1 MPSPPHRA
9 PRGRLLLRSSLG
21 LALVVA
27 LATGCAQKPS
37 MTVRH
42 AEVSGM
48 QVGFPPQ
55 VGVVMTVV
63 LDVYNPNSYDVAV
76 RAVRGNVVFMEKW
89 TLPVDF
95 KPGGEGVWLA
105 AKASTPVRVPTTVP
119 VELALTLVRAAYTSS
134 TVPFRVTGKA
144 DVTAT
149 RSLKIESDDWSV
161 DEKGELSRQQIEA
174 SIPATLLGGFGGG
187 APAPAR

>member
-1 MPSPPHRA
+1 MSRPL
-9 PRGRLLLRSSLG
+9 RLRRFASG
-21 LALVVA
+21 LALAFGLVLVPA
-27 LATGCAQKPS
+27 CASKPS

-42 AEVSGM
+42 AEVQGM

-55 VGVVMTVV
+55 LGVVMTVV
-63 LDVYNPNSYDVAV
+63 LDVYNPNSYDVAI
-76 RAVRGNVVFMEKW
+76 RAVRGSVVFMDRF
-89 TLPVDF
+89 TMPVDF

-105 AKASTPVRVPTTVP
+105 AKATTPVRVPTTVP
-119 VELALTLVRAAYTSS
+119 VELAINLVRAAYTSP

-174 SIPATLLGGFGGG
+174 SVPATLLGGFG
-187 APAPAR
+187 APTPPR